1 MPEHTMVALLCY
13 VEGEMEPDAATE
25 LEQLVTELV
34 QSRDWAGEP
43 PEFVDDVDPTGLRT
57 CGALLQLTDMRAPEA
72 ATVPAELDR
81 RELADVKVLV
91 DALIGFSART
101 GLTFGIEYGG
111 DSAGWIEAGVADVMV
126 REALIGEWERR
137 LRPPSSSS

>member
-1 MPEHTMVALLCY
+1 MPEYPMVALLVF
-13 VEGEMEPDAATE
+13 VEDKVEPDTAAG
-25 LEQLVTELV
+25 LEQLAAELV

-43 PEFVDDVDPTGLRT
+43 PEFVDDVDSAGVRT
-57 CGALLQLTDMRAPEA
+57 CGVLLWLTDVRAPEA

-91 DALIGFSART
+91 DALVGFSART
-101 GLTFGIEYGG
+101 GLTIGIEYGG
-111 DSAGWIEAGVADVMV
+111 DSAGWIEAGQPDKLV

-137 LRPPSSSS
+137 LAG